1 MTPETFLKEFGAIA
15 NAPGGVRRL
24 REMILQLAVMGKLVA
39 QNPEDEPASELLKR
53 IEAEKKKRI
62 QKKRIEKTRRTSKV
76 QSIKPTVNL
85 PKNWLWTKLENV
97 FYNVSVPNSKKLL
110 NKNINEHGS
119 FKVVDQGKKY
129 VAGYSNEQSK
139 LIKIPGPVVIFGD
152 HTKAIKFVDFDFI
165 PGADGIKILRPVVV
179 NEHYFYIVVKA
190 YPIID
195 RGYGRHYNIL
205 INNYFPLPPLG
216 EQNRIVAKVDQLM
229 ALCDRLEAQQ
239 QERATLVK
247 HARISAL
254 GELANAQTG
263 KALQAS
269 WKRVQ
274 DHLPML
280 FDHPDDV
287 EDLKKCILQ
296 NAVMGKLV
304 PQNPDDEPASELLKK
319 IVKEKAAL
327 IKKGEIKKQKPL
339 PEIREDE
346 KPFKI
351 PEGWMWCR
359 LGTISLLITSGSRDW
374 AKYYSDKGAKFL
386 RMGNLSRN
394 SFELRLDH
402 IQHVTPPNNSEGNR
416 TSLIANDLLISI
428 TGDVGML
435 GLIPNNFGE
444 AYINQHTAVMRFSN
458 YFEHLFIPYFCL
470 SPFAQDQFSAPQRG
484 IKNSFRL
491 TDVAE
496 MLIPLP
502 PIKEQL
508 RIVNKIKELFDFCD
522 LLKNKIKKSR
532 TIAEQLARS
541 VVESITGQSTEKQ
554 EKMKAPKTEL
564 FPCLGWSKGPG
575 QMSMR
580 L

>member
-15 NAPGGVRRL
+15 HAPGGVRRL
-24 REMILQLAVMGKLVA
+24 REMILQLAVMGRLVK
-39 QNPEDEPASELLKR
+39 QRSVTLVSLIELGSWANGSGFPKR
-53 IEAEKKKRI
+53 VQGHFDKPYLFCKVSDMNLPINEKFIKTTVNTIDDLIVKDIRAKIHQKGTVIFPKIGGAIATNKRRILIKPSAIDNNCIGMIPKEGVSTEWLYLVLQSIDMKKYQTGTSVPSLS
-62 QKKRIEKTRRTSKV
+62 QKKLETIKCAKPSSK
-76 QSIKPTVNL
+76 
-85 PKNWLWTKLENV
+85 
-97 FYNVSVPNSKKLL
+97 
-110 NKNINEHGS
+110 
-119 FKVVDQGKKY
+119 
-129 VAGYSNEQSK
+129 EQ
-139 LIKIPGPVVIFGD
+139 
-152 HTKAIKFVDFDFI
+152 
-165 PGADGIKILRPVVV
+165 
-179 NEHYFYIVVKA
+179 E
-190 YPIID
+190 
-195 RGYGRHYNIL
+195 
-205 INNYFPLPPLG
+205 
-216 EQNRIVAKVDQLM
+216 RIVTKVDQLM

-239 QERATLVK
+239 QERAALVK
-247 HARISAL
+247 QARISAL
-254 GELANAQTG
+254 GELANAQGG
-263 KALQAS
+263 KALQTS
-269 WKRVQ
+269 WKRLQ
-274 DHLPML
+274 DHLSML

-287 EDLKKCILQ
+287 EDLKNCILQ

-304 PQNPDDEPASELLKK
+304 PQNPEDGPASELLKK
-319 IVKEKAAL
+319 IAVEKTAQF
-327 IKKGEIKKQKPL
+327 KRGEIKKQKPL
-339 PEIREDE
+339 PVVREDE
-346 KPFKI
+346 KPFEI
-351 PEGWMWCR
+351 LEGWTWCR

-435 GLIPNNFGE
+435 GLISNNFGE
-444 AYINQHTAVMRFSN
+444 AYINQHTAVMRFSK
-458 YFEHLFIPYFCL
+458 YLEHLFIPYFCL

-522 LLKNKIKKSR
+522 LLKNQIKKSR
-532 TIAEQLARS
+532 TIAEQLAQS

-554 EKMKAPKTEL
+554 EKMKAPPNW
-564 FPCLGWSKGPG
+564 FPGSDWSKSPG
-575 QMSMR
+575 QKSMR